1 MKAKRDPV
9 NLGHY
14 PFLLPLLSM
23 IAGILWYQL
32 KPWGQSFQVITAGLG
47 LALISALF
55 LHLHSSS
62 SRLIRKGRICSLL
75 SIFILLG
82 WVLSYYHDVRN
93 QEKWMG
99 THLSEKSAFLVE
111 IYEAPQPKTKI
122 IKLPV
127 RVIAAK
133 MKNGWTGNHGI
144 MDLNIY
150 LREPVPSYKIGDRLI
165 IPNELALIRST
176 GNPFAFDQA
185 AYANIQG
192 RYHHTFLAA
201 EQTKLL
207 PAGLESKNIWSQTK
221 DRLLQAIYF
230 NVEDST
236 TASLMAAVIINER
249 TYLDKGLWEDY
260 SRTGVAHIVAISGM
274 HITLFFSILAA
285 MLFLIKSR
293 RWFWVKYL
301 IIFPFIWSYIA
312 ITGFPPSAVR
322 AGIMF
327 SLLCLSVFVQREHM
341 MVNSL
346 FATAFIVLA
355 VRPIWLFDV
364 GFQLSFLSVLSIF
377 IFYQPVASLWKVNS
391 KVLSYLWSIAAVS
404 ISVQILLAPLLMYYF
419 HQFSLWAVLT
429 NLPAAVYST
438 VFMVLSLI
446 LLLLGSAGWDVK
458 WLGDIITWITDLFH
472 YIIQWFSGLSPDFLH
487 HIFITRGEYVLLMTL
502 VVLTA
507 FFLFYR
513 DKRWWWPIGMNAV
526 LLLICLAG
534 NTYAHVHQ
542 EYLIV
547 YQSPGKSMTE
557 YIRGRKAI
565 LMAPEERNA
574 MEQKYI
580 LDPAHLGMGV
590 KEVEARQPDH
600 SLFFIGGKK
609 VLVLHQCMDK
619 GTGKVFPVDILVLSR
634 PASQNLE
641 NTLQVFRPRQIIL
654 DSSHPRYLSRDI
666 RELLVEKNIPCH
678 SVSEHGAYIV
688 SSAY

>member
-23 IAGILWYQL
+23 IAGILWYQG
-32 KPWGQSFQVITAGLG
+32 KFWNQSFQVITAGLG
-47 LALISALF
+47 MVLILAVF
-55 LHLHSSS
+55 LHFHKRNSGLM
-62 SRLIRKGRICSLL
+62 RKGRICSLL

-99 THLSEKSAFLVE
+99 TRLSEKSAFLVE
-111 IYEAPQPKTKI
+111 ICEAPQLKTKI
-122 IKLPV
+122 VKLPV
-127 RVIAAK
+127 RIIAAK
-133 MKNGWTGNHGI
+133 TENGWTGNHGI

-150 LREPVPSYKIGDRLI
+150 LREPMPAYKIGDRLI
-165 IPNELALIRST
+165 IPNELTLIRST

-192 RYHHTFLAA
+192 RYYHTFLAA
-201 EQTKLL
+201 GKTRLL
-207 PAGLESKNIWSQTK
+207 PAGMESKNIWSQTK
-221 DRLLQAIYF
+221 DRLLQTIYL
-230 NVEDST
+230 NVDDST

-249 TYLDKGLWEDY
+249 TYLDKDLWEDY

-285 MLFLIKSR
+285 MLFLIRSR
-293 RWFWVKYL
+293 KWFWVKYL

-346 FATAFIVLA
+346 FATAFIVLS
-355 VRPIWLFDV
+355 VKPLWLFDV

-377 IFYQPVASLWKVNS
+377 IFYQPVAALWKVNN
-391 KVLSYLWSIAAVS
+391 KVLSNLWRIVAVS

-419 HQFSLWAVLT
+419 HQFSLWSVFA
-429 NLPAAVYST
+429 NIPAAVYST

-446 LLLLGSAGWDVK
+446 LLLLGSPGWDVK
-458 WLGDIITWITDLFH
+458 WLGDLITWITDLFH
-472 YIIQWFSGLSPDFLH
+472 YMIRKLSGLSPDFLH
-487 HIFITRGEYVLLMTL
+487 HIFITGWEYTLLMTL
-502 VVLTA
+502 IVLTV

-513 DKRWWWPIGMNAV
+513 YKRLWWPIGINAV

-534 NTYAHVHQ
+534 NTYTHDQQ
-542 EYLIV
+542 EYLVV

-557 YIRGRKAI
+557 YIRGRKAM
-565 LMAPEERNA
+565 LMAREERSA

-590 KEVEARQPDH
+590 KEVEEQQPDP

-609 VLVLHQCMDK
+609 VLVLNQCMDK
-619 GTGKVFPVDILVLSR
+619 GTGKTFPVDILVLSR
-634 PASQNLE
+634 SASQNLE
-641 NTLQVFRPRQIIL
+641 NTLQVFRPQLIIL
-654 DSSHPRYLSRDI
+654 DSSYPRYLSRDV
-666 RELLVEKNIPCH
+666 RGFLKERNVACH
-678 SVSEHGAYIV
+678 PVSEYGAYIV